1 MARMDLDVRGAIC
14 FENNTPWQVEKV
26 ELEEPRDNE
35 VLIRVLTAGLCHSD
49 DHVLTGDI
57 AYPLPLLCGHEGCG
71 IVEKVGAGVQRVKV
85 GDKVV
90 VGYLPACGY
99 CYWCSRGMQAICDNG
114 RDMDAGFMLDGTAR
128 FFYDG
133 KPLGANLRLGT
144 FANWLVTPEEQCVKV
159 DDDLPPEQACLLSCG
174 VPTGFGAMTRV
185 AEAKPGYVCLTM
197 GCGGVG
203 MNSVQGASI
212 IGARINIAIDTSE
225 FHRKMALEKFGAT
238 HSFATVDEAR
248 ELIAH
253 ETNGQGVD
261 SAVVTVG
268 ITKPHHIA
276 EAFSTIRKRGICAV
290 VGLGGGMGT
299 NAPIPIDSADL
310 VVFAKQLRGVLYG
323 NSSFSYDIPNL
334 ATMFKYGQFNLDDMV
349 TKTYAV
355 DEINEGY
362 ADMHAGKNLRGVIVH
377 EH

>member
-1 MARMDLDVRGAIC
+1 MLDLDVRGAIC
-14 FENNTPWQVEKV
+14 FENNTPWEVKDV
-26 ELEEPRDNE
+26 ELDEPHDHE
-35 VLIRVLTAGLCHSD
+35 VLVRVLAAGLCHSD

-71 IVEKVGAGVQRVKV
+71 IVEKVGPGVQRVKE

-99 CYWCSRGMQAICDNG
+99 CYWCSRGMQSICDNG

-159 DDDLPPEQACLLSCG
+159 DDDFPVEQGSLLSCG

-203 MNSVQGASI
+203 MNSVQGASV
-212 IGARINIAIDTSE
+212 IGARVNIAIDPSE
-225 FHRKMALEKFGAT
+225 FHRRMALEKFGAT
-238 HSFATVDEAR
+238 HAFATIDEAR
-248 ELIAH
+248 DLIAH

-261 SAVVTVG
+261 SAVVAVG
-268 ITKPHHIA
+268 ITTPEIIS

-290 VGLGGGMGT
+290 IGLGK
-299 NAPIPIDSADL
+299 IPDEPVPFSINLFDFI
-310 VVFAKQLRGVLYG
+310 VFAKQLRGVLFG
-323 NSSFSYDIPNL
+323 QSSFGYDIPNL
-334 ATMFKYGQFNLDDMV
+334 AKMYRSGAYNLDDLV
-349 TKTYAV
+349 TTTYPLEEV
-355 DEINEGY
+355 NQGY
-362 ADMHAGKNLRGVIVH
+362 ADMHAGKNLRGVLVFDH
-377 EH
+377 